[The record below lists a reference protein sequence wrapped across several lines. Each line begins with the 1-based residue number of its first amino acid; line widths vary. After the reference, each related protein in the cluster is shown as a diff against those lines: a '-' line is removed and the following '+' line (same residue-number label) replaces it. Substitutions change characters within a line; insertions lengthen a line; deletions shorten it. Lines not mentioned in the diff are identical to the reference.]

1 MVSPTKIVETRD
13 TLLYETFLYLYEL
26 IEFFINLIKV
36 NVLLILN
43 SFLAKGLRHLVI
55 NFDTLYM

>member
-13 TLLYETFLYLYEL
+13 TLYETFLYLYEL

>member
-13 TLLYETFLYLYEL
+13 TLLYETLYLYEL

>member
-13 TLLYETFLYLYEL
+13 TLYETFLCLYEL

>member
-13 TLLYETFLYLYEL
+13 TLYETFLCSYEL